1 MQILRRANAASTKL
15 LKAFTWSPSRVVR
28 CFTEEARDR
37 VRALKPGDKLH
48 GYTVKRVEEV
58 PDIFITAVML
68 THDKTG
74 AEHLHAARDDE
85 NNTFSVTFRTTPMDS
100 TGVPHILEH
109 TVLCGSEKFPVR
121 DPFFKMLSRSMATF
135 MNALTAYD
143 WTMYPFSSQNEQDF
157 KNLMSV
163 YMDAAFCPLIRELDF
178 CQEGWRLEQAD
189 LTDPSSPVIFK
200 GVVYN
205 EMKGVFSN
213 SQSLYMQEALNELL
227 PSHTYG
233 VVSGGDPAHI
243 TSLTYK
249 QLRDFHA
256 KHYHPSN
263 ARFFTYGNL
272 PLDSHLEFIDSSL
285 SKFSEIEPSVRVP
298 LEPRWK
304 KPRSKHISCPPDPL
318 AADPDKQQ
326 TVSVNF
332 LMSEI
337 TDVYENFVAS
347 VLGYLLTNGETS
359 PFYQALVESG
369 IGSDYSPNTGFHSET
384 KEAIF
389 AVGLLNV
396 GEGDV
401 NRVVKIIDETV
412 DKVIHEGFDKTR
424 INAVLHQIEL
434 GQRHQGGNFG
444 FHLAISLASTWNHEG
459 DPIQSM
465 QVASIVDRFRDD
477 LKKNPKLL
485 QEKVKHYLKDN
496 QHRLTLTMGPDSD
509 FEAKRAREEEK
520 RLAGMVERL
529 GDQDKQKIHKR
540 GLELEE
546 KQNLKEDLSCLPS
559 LKVEDLSKVIKAE
572 PIEMNHAGWSFIQT
586 CEQPTNGVTYLRQ
599 ASNLEGL
606 PEEFMPYVPLFS
618 EVITSIGAGGH
629 DYLWIS
635 QQQELYT
642 GGLRASPLCVGHHT
656 SSSRLQR
663 GILFSSH
670 CLEKN
675 FKHMLDLWTQIIN
688 SPDFSDLNRLS
699 TLIKMTASSLA
710 SSLADSGHQYAMS
723 SSAAGLDVVSQNNE
737 ILFGYSQVHTMK
749 KIAEMDDVSEIVY
762 KLQTIADLVLDKSCL
777 RLAVNATPSAM
788 DRSVSGLKT
797 YLGNLKGEAEMS
809 PVFPEVE
816 EIKAASHK
824 THYQL
829 PFSVNFVAQ
838 SFPAVKYTHKDYA
851 PLNVLA
857 TLMSRK
863 FLHREIRE
871 KGGAYGS
878 GALNSPGVFSFFSY
892 RDPQSVGTLDVFQR
906 CVQWAATG
914 ELSVE
919 DVEEAKL
926 GVFQK
931 HDKPVPPGSRGQTR
945 FIHDISDD
953 MRQANR
959 DRLFNVTEEDVR
971 RVADLYLNEEK
982 CPHGVAILGP
992 TNLSIKEDEGW
1003 TVVTTE
1009 EAAEEKA
1016 QG

>member
-1 MQILRRANAASTKL
+1 M
-15 LKAFTWSPSRVVR
+15 
-28 CFTEEARDR
+28 
-37 VRALKPGDKLH
+37 RALKPGDSLH

-58 PDIFITAVML
+58 PDFFITAVML
-68 THDKTG
+68 THDQTG

-85 NNTFSVTFRTTPMDS
+85 NNTFSVTFRTTPLDS
-100 TGVPHILEH
+100 TGIPHILEH

-163 YMDAAFCPLIRELDF
+163 YMDAAFHPLIRELDF
-178 CQEGWRLEQAD
+178 CQEGWRLEQKD
-189 LTDPSSPVIFK
+189 LTDPSSPIVFK

-213 SQSLYMQEALNELL
+213 PQSLYMQEALNALL

-233 VVSGGDPAHI
+233 VVSGGDPKHI
-243 TSLTYK
+243 TSLTHK
-249 QLRDFHA
+249 QLQDFHA

-263 ARFFTYGNL
+263 ARFFTYGHL
-272 PLDSHLEFIDSSL
+272 PLEPHLEFINSSL
-285 SKFSEIEPSVRVP
+285 SNFSKIAPSVRVP

-304 KPRSKHISCPPDPL
+304 KPQSKHISCAPDPM
-318 AADPDKQQ
+318 AADPDKQH

-337 TDVYENFVAS
+337 TNVYENFIAS
-347 VLGYLLTNGETS
+347 VVGYLLTNGETS
-359 PFYQALVESG
+359 PFYRALVESG
-369 IGSDYSPNTGFHSET
+369 LGSDYSPNTGYHSET

-389 AVGLLNV
+389 AVGLMNV
-396 GEGDV
+396 SEADV
-401 NRVVKIIDETV
+401 GKVVEIIDKTL
-412 DKVIHEGFDKTR
+412 DKVIEEGFDKTR
-424 INAVLHQIEL
+424 ISALLHQIEL
-434 GQRHQGGNFG
+434 SQRHQGGNFG
-444 FHLAISLASTWNHEG
+444 FHLAITLASPWIHEG
-459 DPIQSM
+459 DPIQGM
-465 QVASIVDRFRDD
+465 QVTKMVEKFREN
-477 LKKNPKLL
+477 LKENPKLL
-485 QEKVKHYLKDN
+485 QEKVKQYLKNN
-496 QHRLTLTMGPDSD
+496 QHRLTLTMGPDQE
-509 FEAKRAREEEK
+509 FEAKRTQEEEK
-520 RLAGMVERL
+520 RLAGHVKSLKQE
-529 GDQDKQKIHKR
+529 DKDRIYKR

-546 KQNLKEDLSCLPS
+546 QQNFKEDLSCLPS
-559 LKVEDLSKVIKAE
+559 LKVEHLSRKIKLE
-572 PIEMNHAGWSFIQT
+572 PIEMDHAGWSFIQT

-599 ASNLEGL
+599 ASSLDGL
-606 PEEFMPYVPLFS
+606 PEDLMPYVPLFS

-629 DYLWIS
+629 DYLWMS

-642 GGLRASPLCVGHHT
+642 GGLGATPLCVGHHS

-675 FKHMLDLWTQIIN
+675 FKNMLDLWTQIIN
-688 SPDFSDLNRLS
+688 SPDFSDMTRLT
-699 TLIKMTASSLA
+699 TLIKMCASSLA
-710 SSLADSGHQYAMS
+710 SGLADKGHHYAIS
-723 SSAAGLDVVSQNNE
+723 SSAASLDVASQNHE
-737 ILFGYSQVHTMK
+737 TMFGYSQVHTMK
-749 KIAEMDDVSEIVY
+749 KIAERDDISDIVY
-762 KLQTIADLVLDKSCL
+762 KLETIAGLVLDQSCL
-777 RLAVNATPSAM
+777 RLAVNSTPTSM
-788 DRSVSGLKT
+788 DRSVKGIKT
-797 YLGNLKGEAEMS
+797 YLGSIKGEAEMS

-816 EIKAASHK
+816 EIKATSHK

-838 SFPAVKYTHKDYA
+838 SFPAVRYTHKDFA

-892 RDPQSVGTLDVFQR
+892 RDPQSVNTLDVYKR
-906 CVQWAATG
+906 CVEWAVTG
-914 ELSVE
+914 ELSKE

-931 HDKPVPPGSRGQTR
+931 NDKPVPPGSRGQTR
-945 FIHDISDD
+945 FVYDISDD
-953 MRQANR
+953 MRQTNR
-959 DRLFNVTEEDVR
+959 DRLFNVTEEDIR
-971 RVADLYLNEEK
+971 RVASQYLSEEK
-982 CPHGVAILGP
+982 CSNGVAILGP
-992 TNLSIKEDEGW
+992 ANSSIKEEDGW
-1003 TVVTTE
+1003 TVIKSE
-1009 EAAEEKA
+1009 EAVAEKA